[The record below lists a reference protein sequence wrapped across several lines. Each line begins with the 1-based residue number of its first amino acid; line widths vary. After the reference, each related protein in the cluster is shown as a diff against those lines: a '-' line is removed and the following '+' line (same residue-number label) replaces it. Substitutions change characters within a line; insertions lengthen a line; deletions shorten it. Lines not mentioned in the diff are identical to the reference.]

1 MGDRGWTTLVWGL
14 CCVSGALLFLRI
26 AADAISL
33 SQFRL
38 RALDWRLQTAQR
50 QRLEREEAARR
61 DAENEASQEAA

>member
-1 MGDRGWTTLVWGL
+1 M
-14 CCVSGALLFLRI
+14 SGALLFLRI